1 MAVYTQVD
9 SAALEA
15 FLAEYD
21 IGMPR
26 SFKGIAE
33 GVENSNYYLETDRG
47 RFILTLF
54 EKRVDAADLPY
65 FISLKQHLAA
75 RDFPCPRPIA
85 GRDGLALRELCGRPA
100 VIVSFLDGLSPRQ
113 PSRTQCRE
121 IGAGLA
127 EMHLAL
133 EGFSMTRPNSLG
145 PASFAGLWTGR
156 AASADALEQ
165 GLAEEIETDLRDI
178 VGARPLSAHLPR
190 GTIHADLF
198 PDNAFFLDE
207 RFSGIIDFYFACTD
221 ALAYD
226 LAICLNAW
234 AFDDAGRASGLQYS
248 YSHGAALVSGY
259 DAVRPLSKAERNAL
273 PLLCRTAAMRFFLTR
288 LVDWSDTPADALV
301 KPKNPLEYAQRLR
314 FHRHAT
320 GPADYGA

>member
-9 SAALEA
+9 DGALEA
-15 FLAEYD
+15 FLAEYE

-33 GVENSNYYLETDRG
+33 GVENSNYYLETDQD

-75 RDFPCPRPIA
+75 KAFPCPRPIP
-85 GRDGLALRELCGRPA
+85 GRDGAALRELCGRPA

-113 PSRTQCRE
+113 PSRPQCRE
-121 IGAGLA
+121 LGAGLA
-127 EMHLAL
+127 RMHLAL
-133 EGFSMTRPNSLG
+133 EDFAMTRANSLG
-145 PASFAGLWTGR
+145 PASFQGLWSGR
-156 AASADALEQ
+156 AKTADELET
-165 GLAEEIETDLRDI
+165 GLASEIEADLKDI
-178 VGARPLSAHLPR
+178 ISARTLSAHLPR

-207 RFSGIIDFYFACTD
+207 SFSGIIDFYFACTD

-234 AFDDAGRASGLQYS
+234 AFDDAQRASGLQYS
-248 YSHGAALVSGY
+248 YSHGAALISGY
-259 DAVRPLSKAERNAL
+259 DAVRPLSDAERAAL

-288 LVDWSDTPADALV
+288 LVDWSDTPPDALV